1 MLIPKK
7 VKYRKQQRGSMKG
20 KATRGT
26 TVAFGDFGLK
36 SLGLGWVTARQIEAG
51 RRAMVRFIRRE
62 GKIWIRIFPHQAVTA
77 KPNEVRMGSG
87 KGSVSHYVATVKPG
101 TVIYEISG
109 VSETAAKEAMQL
121 AGYKLP
127 VKTTFVARHH

>member
-1 MLIPKK
+1 
-7 VKYRKQQRGSMKG
+7 
-20 KATRGT
+20 
-26 TVAFGDFGLK
+26 
-36 SLGLGWVTARQIEAG
+36 
-51 RRAMVRFIRRE
+51 
-62 GKIWIRIFPHQAVTA
+62 
-77 KPNEVRMGSG
+77 MGSG